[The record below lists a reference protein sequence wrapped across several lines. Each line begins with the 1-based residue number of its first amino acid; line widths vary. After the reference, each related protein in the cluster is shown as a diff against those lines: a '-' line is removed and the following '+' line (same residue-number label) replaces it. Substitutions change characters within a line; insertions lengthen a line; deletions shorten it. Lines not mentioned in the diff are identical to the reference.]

1 MTIYIFMFRVFVNNV
16 RTFHDTD
23 AVFIVLIR
31 VYVRVK
37 QLQRKRDSI
46 QKTRVLSYYSFPI
59 MIKQNKRYIVCIDY
73 TLQIHINQITFYYSM
88 QVNQT
93 HT

>member
-1 MTIYIFMFRVFVNNV
+1 MTIYIFMFRIFVNNV

-23 AVFIVLIR
+23 AVFIALIR

>member
-23 AVFIVLIR
+23 AIFIALIR

-46 QKTRVLSYYSFPI
+46 QKTQVLSYYSFPI
-59 MIKQNKRYIVCIDY
+59 MIKQNKRYIVCIDC